1 MPILSPLKGGID
13 ATAEQEKAAEPTIPD
28 TIPIHA
34 DFVMGAG
41 IIAPNA
47 TFEWNVG
54 ANATEA
60 TKRKVYVHLP
70 MTKGGKSKIRL
81 AGRDDV
87 LQEGDGAFV
96 DGVNA
101 GDKLT
106 VESIGDVE
114 AEVVV
119 LDTA

>member
-13 ATAEQEKAAEPTIPD
+13 ATAEQEKVAEPMIPD

-41 IIAPNA
+41 LIAPNA

-60 TKRKVYVHLP
+60 TKRKVFVHLP
-70 MTKGGKSKIRL
+70 MTKGGKSKVRL

-87 LQEGDGAFV
+87 LEEGDGAFV

-106 VESIGDVE
+106 VESVGEVE